1 MYHYGLFAGSCTC
14 DLASSQYRV
23 VEQEVGKPLFAS
35 PESLAISGWDIT
47 DLIKEVQ
54 KLER

>member
-14 DLASSQYRV
+14 DLASSQYLL
-23 VEQEVGKPLFAS
+23 VERKVGKPLFAR
-35 PESLAISGWDIT
+35 PESLAISDGDIA